1 MLNVNSIVPN
11 DARNGGL
18 PISSR
23 PSSIENYQES
33 PMLISPPA
41 EDLDHVDTAPQCTGC
56 KSASPAVANCFSC
69 SSLLCA
75 NCVIAHQLMV
85 AFEGH
90 HVTNLGQGKIEA
102 RELSLLQGQTGSIDA
117 VRRMVKEAKK
127 KLNELRKT
135 IKSVDYSSSRLSSQ
149 YDKAMG
155 EVDETYNFYMSML
168 AERKL
173 DVTKEIE
180 KLYSTKQVALS
191 VFGQKIHE
199 STDKIEQMVTFT
211 EKLLQSASTKD
222 VLLFQSSLESRM
234 QHLISSLPQLDLAST
249 VQLEFI
255 SNFQAIQVGVRNQFG
270 YIKSGSDK
278 GVSLAKQP
286 LISRPLATLNASKP
300 ASSFQA
306 NNSVMTGLAAS
317 TTVPSLMTGASV
329 VNLDFQNNSLVL
341 GHGDAIYGHQSLQSS
356 PFEIL
361 ENLSLMASGS
371 MTTTSNAD
379 ISIIT
384 NSVPLSMGPTASL
397 ATPVPS
403 APIVYPPKA
412 QIRRQKNDLPL
423 QVRGVWYLR

>member
-1 MLNVNSIVPN
+1 MTNVTSIVPN
-11 DARNGGL
+11 DARSGGPSL
-18 PISSR
+18 ASSSR
-23 PSSIENYQES
+23 PSSIEKYQES

-41 EDLDHVDTAPQCTGC
+41 EDLEHVDTTPQCTGC

-90 HVTNLGQGKIEA
+90 HVTNLGQGKIET
-102 RELSLLQGQTGSIDA
+102 REPSVLQGHGQSGSIDA

-199 STDKIEQMVTFT
+199 STDKIDQMVTFT

-234 QHLISSLPQLDLAST
+234 QHLVSTLPQLDLANA

-270 YIKSGSDK
+270 YIKSGSEK
-278 GVSLAKQP
+278 GVALAKQP
-286 LISRPLATLNASKP
+286 PISRPSLPLAVSQGP
-300 ASSFQA
+300 APSQL
-306 NNSVMTGLAAS
+306 NSVMSGLSATKSDSSFVPGNSSYS
-317 TTVPSLMTGASV
+317 TFS
-329 VNLDFQNNSLVL
+329 NLAHDFQNNSLLFGHVDANPDVL
-341 GHGDAIYGHQSLQSS
+341 S
-356 PFEIL
+356 
-361 ENLSLMASGS
+361 
-371 MTTTSNAD
+371 T
-379 ISIIT
+379 IT
-384 NSVPLSMGPTASL
+384 NSIPMPMGPTASL

-412 QIRRQKNDLPL
+412 QIRRQKMIYHCKFGEFGILEG
-423 QVRGVWYLR
+423 QF